1 MHEKTPAQ
9 LWPVNELTISVPT
22 AQMIR
27 KAMEELAEQ
36 LAERQHS
43 PEHTAQLRAQLRKA
57 FRGLRKSHRLTVS
70 TSSSS
75 GTPQ

>member
-1 MHEKTPAQ
+1 
-9 LWPVNELTISVPT
+9 
-22 AQMIR
+22 MIR

-57 FRGLRKSHRLTVS
+57 FRGLRKNHRLIVN

-75 GTPQ
+75 GSPQ